1 MRASLFIA
9 ALVSLC
15 LGAAGLASATP
26 SNAGVARLT
35 VAGAEPF
42 DMLVWY
48 PTPVEAAPWQAG
60 PFIVRAGRDA
70 PIAPGR
76 FPVVLLSHGGGRT
89 GGSPMLLGQLSAR
102 LAREGFI
109 VIAPFH
115 GRTRFVQRTH
125 QMVRSFEAAQ
135 SDSRLG
141 PHIAADRVATLG
153 FSLGGAVALV
163 LAGAIPDFALLDT
176 YCAAHPEDA
185 RSCGGGPS
193 ADGGAGASPAMPRTP
208 RPVPPVLPLRALVLL
223 DPFAV
228 LFGKDGLAGVRTPV
242 LLVRPRDSSLGEDN
256 VRSLADGLPRPP
268 QLERVPGGHFIFVD
282 ICPAALSAEAP
293 ELCRDAAGVDRTSVH
308 SDVEAAIVRFLR
320 ANL

>member
-135 SDSRLG
+135 SDSAWGPTSQPIAWRLWVSPG
-141 PHIAADRVATLG
+141 WRGRAGSGRGNPGLRAARH
-153 FSLGGAVALV
+153 
-163 LAGAIPDFALLDT
+163 LL
-176 YCAAHPEDA
+176 C
-185 RSCGGGPS
+185 GPS
-193 ADGGAGASPAMPRTP
+193 
-208 RPVPPVLPLRALVLL
+208 
-223 DPFAV
+223 
-228 LFGKDGLAGVRTPV
+228 
-242 LLVRPRDSSLGEDN
+242 
-256 VRSLADGLPRPP
+256 
-268 QLERVPGGHFIFVD
+268 
-282 ICPAALSAEAP
+282 
-293 ELCRDAAGVDRTSVH
+293 
-308 SDVEAAIVRFLR
+308 
-320 ANL
+320 